1 MDPLKPIVTK
11 LQERIQDI
19 YQAYQMIDQ
28 VINDLR
34 ETKDHMD
41 EEFYHWYEMVCE
53 MAKSIGV
60 IPSEPRLAKCWSRY
74 RNNVPS
80 EDCESYYRRA
90 IGVPVMDALIVNLH
104 DRMADGNHTELLT
117 LLPSVCLSS
126 KFDLNATAASLQNAF
141 GDDLSTNA
149 ASVFR
154 SEMKR

>member
-11 LQERIQDI
+11 LQERNQDI
-19 YQAYQMIDQ
+19 YQDHQMIDQ

-34 ETKDHMD
+34 ETKDNMD

-60 IPSEPRLAKCWSRY
+60 IPSETRLAKCWSRY